1 MGFQINGLK
10 HTESGVDE
18 LELINTTFETK
29 ELAVTYLKDNLE
41 LVALNDEVDVVVLNT
56 GTQTYHYFEIVEVI

>member
-1 MGFQINGLK
+1 MAYQINGLK

-18 LELINTTFETK
+18 LELIETTFETK
-29 ELAVTYLKDNLE
+29 ELALTYLKDNLE
-41 LVALNDEVDVVVLNT
+41 LVALTDEFDVVVLNT